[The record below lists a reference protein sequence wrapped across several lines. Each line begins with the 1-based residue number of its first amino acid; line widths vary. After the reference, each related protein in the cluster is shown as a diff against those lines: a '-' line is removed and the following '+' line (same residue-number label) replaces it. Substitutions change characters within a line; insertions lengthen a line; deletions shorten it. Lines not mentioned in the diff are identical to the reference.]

1 MTRGFV
7 SPGRLRG
14 VHRDFRAPGSG
25 DRSAE
30 AVAACL
36 AAVSWWNQSVW
47 SEMFAGRRLLDR
59 VLNRVLSRVL
69 NRVLNRVGEIEA
81 DRNAAQVV
89 STGWG
94 FGRGYQA
101 VRKELRESVE

>member
-14 VHRDFRAPGSG
+14 VHRHFRAPGSG

-36 AAVSWWNQSVW
+36 AAVSGWNQSVW
-47 SEMFAGRRLLDR
+47 SGMFAGRRLLSRVLDR
-59 VLNRVLSRVL
+59 VLS
-69 NRVLNRVGEIEA
+69 RVLNRVGEIEA

>member
-14 VHRDFRAPGSG
+14 VHRHFRALGSG

-69 NRVLNRVGEIEA
+69 NRVGEIEA

>member
-7 SPGRLRG
+7 SPGSLRG
-14 VHRDFRAPGSG
+14 VHRHFRALGSG

-36 AAVSWWNQSVW
+36 AAVSGWNQSVW
-47 SEMFAGRRLLDR
+47 SGLFAGRRLLSR
-59 VLNRVLSRVL
+59 VLDRLLSRVL
-69 NRVLNRVGEIEA
+69 DRVGEIEA

>member
-1 MTRGFV
+1 M
-7 SPGRLRG
+7 
-14 VHRDFRAPGSG
+14 HQHFRALGSG

-47 SEMFAGRRLLDR
+47 SGMFADRRLLDR

-69 NRVLNRVGEIEA
+69 NRVLSRVLNRVGEIEA

>member
-14 VHRDFRAPGSG
+14 VHRHFRALGSG

-36 AAVSWWNQSVW
+36 AAVNWWNQSVG
-47 SEMFAGRRLLDR
+47 SGLFAGRRLLD
-59 VLNRVLSRVL
+59 
-69 NRVLNRVGEIEA
+69 RVLNRVGEIEA

>member
-14 VHRDFRAPGSG
+14 VYRHFRALGSG

-36 AAVSWWNQSVW
+36 AAVNWWNQSVW
-47 SEMFAGRRLLDR
+47 SEMFADRRLLDR
-59 VLNRVLSRVL
+59 VLNRV
-69 NRVLNRVGEIEA
+69 GEIGA

-94 FGRGYQA
+94 FGRGCQA

>member
-36 AAVSWWNQSVW
+36 AAVSGWNQSVW
-47 SEMFAGRRLLDR
+47 SGMFAGRRLLSRVLDR
-59 VLNRVLSRVL
+59 VLS
-69 NRVLNRVGEIEA
+69 RVLNRVGEIEA

>member
-14 VHRDFRAPGSG
+14 VHRHFRALGSG

-47 SEMFAGRRLLDR
+47 SGMFADRRLLDR
-59 VLNRVLSRVL
+59 VLNRVLS
-69 NRVLNRVGEIEA
+69 RVLNRVGEIEA

>member
-1 MTRGFV
+1 LTRGFV

-14 VHRDFRAPGSG
+14 VHQHFRALGSG

-36 AAVSWWNQSVW
+36 AAVSGWNQSVW
-47 SEMFAGRRLLDR
+47 SGMFAGRRLLSRVLDR
-59 VLNRVLSRVL
+59 VLS
-69 NRVLNRVGEIEA
+69 RVLNRVGEIEA

>member
-1 MTRGFV
+1 LTRGFV

-14 VHRDFRAPGSG
+14 VHRHFRALGSG

-36 AAVSWWNQSVW
+36 AAVSGWNQSVW
-47 SEMFAGRRLLDR
+47 SGMFAGRRLLSRVLDR
-59 VLNRVLSRVL
+59 VLS
-69 NRVLNRVGEIEA
+69 RVLNRVGEIEA

>member
-14 VHRDFRAPGSG
+14 VHRHFRALGSG

-36 AAVSWWNQSVW
+36 AAVSGWNQSVW
-47 SEMFAGRRLLDR
+47 SGMFAGRRLLSRVLDR
-59 VLNRVLSRVL
+59 VLS
-69 NRVLNRVGEIEA
+69 RVLNRVGEIEA

>member
-14 VHRDFRAPGSG
+14 VHRHFRALGSG

-36 AAVSWWNQSVW
+36 AAVSWWNQSVG
-47 SEMFAGRRLLDR
+47 SGMFADRRLLDR
-59 VLNRVLSRVL
+59 VLNRVLS
-69 NRVLNRVGEIEA
+69 RVLNRVGEIEA

>member
-14 VHRDFRAPGSG
+14 VHQHFRALGSG

-69 NRVLNRVGEIEA
+69 NRVGEIEA

>member
-1 MTRGFV
+1 LTRGFV

-14 VHRDFRAPGSG
+14 VHRHFRAPGSG

-47 SEMFAGRRLLDR
+47 SGMFADRRLLDR

-69 NRVLNRVGEIEA
+69 NRVGEIEA
-81 DRNAAQVV
+81 DRSAAQVV

>member
-14 VHRDFRAPGSG
+14 VHQHFRALGSG

-36 AAVSWWNQSVW
+36 AAVSWSNQSVW
-47 SEMFAGRRLLDR
+47 SGMFAGRRLL
-59 VLNRVLSRVL
+59 SRVL
-69 NRVLNRVGEIEA
+69 DRVLNRVGEIEA

>member
-14 VHRDFRAPGSG
+14 VHRHFRALGSG

-36 AAVSWWNQSVW
+36 AAVSGWNRSVW
-47 SEMFAGRRLLDR
+47 SGMFAGRRLLSRVLDR
-59 VLNRVLSRVL
+59 VLS
-69 NRVLNRVGEIEA
+69 RVLNRVGEIEA

>member
-59 VLNRVLSRVL
+59 VLDRVL

>member
-7 SPGRLRG
+7 SPGCLRG

-47 SEMFAGRRLLDR
+47 SEMFADRRLLDR
-59 VLNRVLSRVL
+59 VLS
-69 NRVLNRVGEIEA
+69 RVGEIEA

>member
-14 VHRDFRAPGSG
+14 VHRHFRAPGSG

-59 VLNRVLSRVL
+59 VLDRVL

-81 DRNAAQVV
+81 DRSAAQVV

>member
-1 MTRGFV
+1 LTRGFV

-14 VHRDFRAPGSG
+14 VHRHFRALGSG

-47 SEMFAGRRLLDR
+47 SGMFADRRLLDR
-59 VLNRVLSRVL
+59 VLNRVLS
-69 NRVLNRVGEIEA
+69 RVLNRVGEIEA

>member
-14 VHRDFRAPGSG
+14 VHRHFRALGSG

-59 VLNRVLSRVL
+59 VLDRVL